1 MVIKT
6 IKWLQIYP
14 HCLNTIKG
22 TSKASTVDIFKAE
35 NPKRHHNCFIK
46 PYSEQPQPFYK
57 HVHVK
62 WSPPPPPPSEKNL
75 LHFGLSRSSGYLMF
89 DSNEC
94 ELSIQLTNI
103 ILLIYFEIYWLNA
116 IAFVIIVVSTT
127 NKPIR
132 VQNTIMKLDP
142 INLQIHYK
150 NVACLF
156 LANN

>member
-1 MVIKT
+1 
-6 IKWLQIYP
+6 
-14 HCLNTIKG
+14 
-22 TSKASTVDIFKAE
+22 
-35 NPKRHHNCFIK
+35 
-46 PYSEQPQPFYK
+46 
-57 HVHVK
+57 
-62 WSPPPPPPSEKNL
+62 
-75 LHFGLSRSSGYLMF
+75 MF

-127 NKPIR
+127 NKPVR